1 MDFKSTC
8 SQATNA
14 GLEAV
19 NDFGKAILQEL
30 LERREI

>member
-14 GLEAV
+14 GLEAA
-19 NDFGKAILQEL
+19 NNFGKAVLQAL